1 MIDRTP
7 FHRRGTDLRV
17 GFGPVSDA
25 WIRAIVAL
33 PFGLGVGSFMTVAVY
48 RLPKGESVVRPR
60 SRCPACGAEIGARD
74 NVPVLSWLLLRGRCR
89 RCGERISVEYPLLE
103 LATAA
108 LVVLAA
114 IRYPNPWQAGLV
126 GGLLALMPGIALIDL
141 RHRIIPNRLTYP
153 ALLVVLTGRAAGLVD
168 RSAANPARAGI
179 GLLLYGGI
187 LFVVAVI
194 SRGMGM
200 GDVKLAALIG
210 LVLGSLGL
218 RFVGVAAAAAI
229 ALGGLGGLVALGM
242 GKGRKSAIPFGP
254 YLAAERWWRASGASR
269 SPRGTSAASSDRL
282 RIARS
287 LENACLTV
295 PVSSESPQMF
305 DFAGCLVFRE
315 HSQRGRCASEYAHC
329 DWCASCGT

>member
-1 MIDRTP
+1 MD
-7 FHRRGTDLRV
+7 
-17 GFGPVSDA
+17 DA

-48 RLPKGESVVRPR
+48 RLPRGESVIRPR

-74 NVPVLSWLLLRGRCR
+74 NIPVLSWLLLRGRCR

-103 LATAA
+103 LTTAA
-108 LVVLAA
+108 LVVLAV

-153 ALLVVLTGRAAGLVD
+153 SLLLFSVVIVLARVIGGVGDPA
-168 RSAANPARAGI
+168 SAAI

-187 LFVVAVI
+187 LFVVAVV

-218 RFVGVAAAAAI
+218 RFVGVAAGAAI
-229 ALGGLGGLVALGM
+229 AFGGLGGVVALAM

-254 YLAAERWWRASGASR
+254 YLAAGAVVAGIWGEQIASWYIDSF
-269 SPRGTSAASSDRL
+269 L
-282 RIARS
+282 
-287 LENACLTV
+287 
-295 PVSSESPQMF
+295 
-305 DFAGCLVFRE
+305 
-315 HSQRGRCASEYAHC
+315 
-329 DWCASCGT
+329 

>member
-1 MIDRTP
+1 
-7 FHRRGTDLRV
+7 
-17 GFGPVSDA
+17 VSDA

-48 RLPKGESVVRPR
+48 RLPRGESVIRPR

-103 LATAA
+103 LTTAA
-108 LVVLAA
+108 LVVVAA

-153 ALLVVLTGRAAGLVD
+153 SLVLFSVVIVLARVIGGVGD
-168 RSAANPARAGI
+168 PARAAI

-187 LFVVAVI
+187 LFVVAVV

-218 RFVGVAAAAAI
+218 RFVGVAAGAAI
-229 ALGGLGGLVALGM
+229 AFGGLGGVVALAM

-254 YLAAERWWRASGASR
+254 YLAAGAVVAGIWGEQMASWYTGSF
-269 SPRGTSAASSDRL
+269 L
-282 RIARS
+282 
-287 LENACLTV
+287 
-295 PVSSESPQMF
+295 
-305 DFAGCLVFRE
+305 
-315 HSQRGRCASEYAHC
+315 
-329 DWCASCGT
+329 

>member
-1 MIDRTP
+1 
-7 FHRRGTDLRV
+7 
-17 GFGPVSDA
+17 VSDA
-25 WIRAIVAL
+25 WIRALVAV
-33 PFGLGVGSFMTVAVY
+33 PFGLVVGSFMTVAVY
-48 RLPKGESVVRPR
+48 RLPRGESVVRPR
-60 SRCPACGAEIGARD
+60 SKCPSCGAEIGARD

-89 RCGERISVEYPLLE
+89 RCGEHISVEYPLLE
-103 LATAA
+103 LTTAV

-114 IRYPNPWQAGLV
+114 IRYPNPWQAGRV

-153 ALLVVLTGRAAGLVD
+153 ALILFSLVVLVASFIG
-168 RSAANPARAGI
+168 SAANPARAGV

-187 LFVVAVI
+187 LFIVAVV

-254 YLAAERWWRASGASR
+254 YLAAGAVVAGLWGEPIASWYIGHF
-269 SPRGTSAASSDRL
+269 L
-282 RIARS
+282 
-287 LENACLTV
+287 
-295 PVSSESPQMF
+295 
-305 DFAGCLVFRE
+305 
-315 HSQRGRCASEYAHC
+315 
-329 DWCASCGT
+329 

>member
-1 MIDRTP
+1 M
-7 FHRRGTDLRV
+7 
-17 GFGPVSDA
+17 SDA

-33 PFGLGVGSFMTVAVY
+33 PFGLGVGSFMTVAVS
-48 RLPKGESVVRPR
+48 RLPRGESVIRPR

-89 RCGERISVEYPLLE
+89 RCGERISVVYPLLE
-103 LATAA
+103 LTTAA

-114 IRYPNPWQAGLV
+114 IRYPDPWQAGLV

-153 ALLVVLTGRAAGLVD
+153 SLLLFSLVVVLARVIGGVGD
-168 RSAANPARAGI
+168 PARAGI

-187 LFVVAVI
+187 LFVVAVV

-218 RFVGVAAAAAI
+218 RFVGVAAGAAI
-229 ALGGLGGLVALGM
+229 AFGGLGGVIALAM

-254 YLAAERWWRASGASR
+254 YLAAGAVVAGIWGEQIASWYIDSF
-269 SPRGTSAASSDRL
+269 L
-282 RIARS
+282 
-287 LENACLTV
+287 
-295 PVSSESPQMF
+295 
-305 DFAGCLVFRE
+305 
-315 HSQRGRCASEYAHC
+315 
-329 DWCASCGT
+329 